1 MDDTNKP
8 DKLARAMA
16 ALSLLVAIATAI
28 VSYVQQSSA
37 LEEQKRQFQVR
48 QKEDLAIRLNPHVEG
63 RTKLTGQRFGSA
75 GTLVRSFW
83 GLTLSNTGNQKL
95 SLTQYRIS
103 TGASP
108 GAYFYSGMDGGLL
121 AADSTIEKLPI
132 ILEPG
137 ESRVLLLDI
146 GFLVPDK
153 VYSALSSLKES
164 DLLSAHSLEIELAR
178 KGLDFYGNKVEFQEF
193 PGGGEII
200 SVDSNNQKNPTIWL
214 QITTGRGNTFT
225 TSAATYQSG
234 K

>member
-1 MDDTNKP
+1 MDDSNKP

-16 ALSLLVAIATAI
+16 VLSLLVAISTAI
-28 VSYVQQSSA
+28 VSYVQQNSA
-37 LEEQKRQFQVR
+37 LEEQRRQFQVL
-48 QKEDLAIRLNPHVEG
+48 QKEDLAIRLNPHAEG
-63 RTKLTGQRFGSA
+63 RMELTGRRFGSA

-108 GAYFYSGMDGGLL
+108 DAYFYSGIDGGLL

-137 ESRVLLLDI
+137 ESRVLLLNI
-146 GFLVPDK
+146 GFLVPDE
-153 VYSALSSLKES
+153 VYSVLSALKKS
-164 DLLSAHSLEIELAR
+164 DLLSADAVRVELAR
-178 KGLDFYGNKVEFQEF
+178 KGLDLYGNKVEFQEF
-193 PGGGEII
+193 PGGGVVI
-200 SVDSNNQKNPTIWL
+200 SVDAHNQKSPTIWL

-225 TSAATYQSG
+225 ASAATYQREN
-234 K
+234 

>member
-1 MDDTNKP
+1 LDDTNKP
-8 DKLARAMA
+8 DKLARTMA

-28 VSYVQQSSA
+28 ISYVQQSSA
-37 LEEQKRQFQVR
+37 LEEQKRQFQVL

-63 RTKLTGQRFGSA
+63 RATLTGQRFGSE

-103 TGASP
+103 TGDSP
-108 GAYFYSGMDGGLL
+108 GAYSYSGIDGGLL
-121 AADSTIEKLPI
+121 AADSTIQKLPI

-137 ESRVLLLDI
+137 ETRVLLLDI
-146 GFLVPDK
+146 GFLVSDK

-164 DLLSAHSLEIELAR
+164 DLLSAQSLGIELAR
-178 KGLDFYGNKVEFQEF
+178 KGLDFYGNEVELHKF
-193 PGGGEII
+193 PEGGEII
-200 SVDSNNQKNPTIWL
+200 SVDSNNQKSPTIWL

-225 TSAATYQSG
+225 TSAATYQRG